1 MFTVVFSWIL
11 LFIIFL
17 SFGEVAVTFW
27 NTIAKRQDSY
37 SITDKF
43 WIGICFIGT
52 LLLWLS
58 IFSPLNIWILV
69 VTLAVTLVIIATRR
83 RVFQEHFSKIFDFA
97 KKAPLTMKIMLAFAS
112 IAVLIYSLSTSICY
126 DQGLYH
132 LQSMLWTEKYPVVY
146 GLGNLHGRLAF
157 NSSFLLLMTVFNYH
171 PNEYYTAFTLNS
183 LCLLVFAIWMIKKIY
198 ETHSI
203 VRIATLATILILSI
217 FSLGITASSSSTD
230 VLTNIF
236 VIYVLLKWVL
246 SEDNKFAENHPFMIA
261 SLTIFCVT
269 MKLSSTMILLA
280 LAVMLALM
288 FLQKDKRS
296 IYLIL
301 LLGIIVAL
309 PWLTRYVLLSGY
321 LVYPFPSIDIF
332 SFDWKIPKEM
342 VIHEKDLTYAWARMQ
357 SSDTVQVL
365 AMSLTEWLPIWAST
379 VSLYIKTLYVTAL
392 CSPLLIILFWRTIK
406 NKVLI
411 LIWAVAYSGVLFNV
425 LTAPDMRFAFGYLL
439 MAIAIPILLVTT
451 ENKKHVYARN
461 ALYILTLIS
470 LIYLWDSAYG
480 GVEFY
485 RKRSIRS
492 EIGLLHR
499 PVPINMILKHD
510 QIIFNEYKIGNT
522 TLSVPQATDRCID
535 QALPCTPYYNS
546 NLEMRGNEI
555 QDGFRIKH

>member
-1 MFTVVFSWIL
+1 MFTVVFSWVV

-58 IFSPLNIWILV
+58 IFIPLNIWVLV
-69 VTLAVTLVIIATRR
+69 VILGVTLVIVVTRR
-83 RVFQEHFSKIFDFA
+83 KVFQKHFSNISDFV
-97 KKAPLTMKIMLAFAS
+97 KKAPLTMKIMLAFAL
-112 IAVLIYSLSTSICY
+112 IAVLIYSLSTSISY

-171 PNEYYTAFTLNS
+171 PNEFYTAFTLNS
-183 LCLLVFAIWMIKKIY
+183 LCLLVFAIWMIKKVY
-198 ETHSI
+198 ETHNI
-203 VRIATLATILILSI
+203 VRVATLAAILFLSI
-217 FSLGITASSSSTD
+217 FTLGITASSSSTD

-236 VIYVLLKWVL
+236 VIYVLLKWIL

-280 LAVMLALM
+280 LVVVLSLM
-288 FLQKDKRS
+288 FLQKNKRS

-332 SFDWKIPKEM
+332 YFDWKIPKEM

-357 SSDTVQVL
+357 SSDTSQVL

-379 VSLYIKTLYVTAL
+379 VSLYIKALYAIAL

-439 MAIAIPILLVTT
+439 TAIAIPILLATT

-461 ALYILTLIS
+461 ALYIFVLIS
-470 LIYLWDSAYG
+470 LMYLWDSAYG

-522 TLSVPQATDRCID
+522 ILSVPQATDRCID
-535 QALPCTPYYNS
+535 QPLPCTPYYNS
-546 NLEMRGNEI
+546 NLEMRGDNIE
-555 QDGFRIKH
+555 DGFRIKH